1 MTMKQIIMSMIEKCH
16 GGKTA
21 VAAFLGM
28 SEQSFNN
35 RLYQTKGQKF
45 SDEELIAIETEYGVS
60 DWSDE
65 VNRRL
70 GKVSFIQP
78 NKNELDTVEI
88 SRLQMQD
95 QAANGSLYIKLDEF
109 VRDGHL
115 TQNEQEVLRQLLYKA
130 QQTKAALFES
140 VIVLYSK

>member
-109 VRDGHL
+109 IKDGHL
-115 TQNEQEVLRQLLYKA
+115 TRNEQEVLRQLLYKA
-130 QQTKAALFES
+130 QQTRAALFES